1 MNQQEP
7 IIDPLFMQLVISL
20 QAGAMQ
26 QMGKVASPLTG
37 KVERDLDM
45 AKHSIDMLAMIDEKT
60 KGNLGEEE
68 QKLLS
73 HLLYELRL
81 NYVDELKKEGE
92 TRKEETTSPES
103 KSTEETPASEDSA
116 ATDSTTTENSEKPGS
131 ASGDRVDDGA

>member
-1 MNQQEP
+1 MNPQELK
-7 IIDPLFMQLVISL
+7 IDPMFMQLVISL

-92 TRKEETTSPES
+92 TRKEETPSPES
-103 KSTEETPASEDSA
+103 KPTEETPASEDSA
-116 ATDSTTTENSEKPGS
+116 ATDGTSTEDSNKVDN
-131 ASGDRVDDGA
+131 ASGDHAKDGA

>member
-1 MNQQEP
+1 MNQQELQ
-7 IIDPLFMQLVISL
+7 INPLFLQLVVSL

-26 QMGKVASPLTG
+26 QMGKVASPFTG

-45 AKHSIDMLAMIDEKT
+45 AKHSIDMLAMIDDKT

-92 TRKEETTSPES
+92 ARKEKTPSPES
-103 KSTEETPASEDSA
+103 KPTEEAAASEDSA
-116 ATDSTTTENSEKPGS
+116 TTDSTSTEDSEKPDS
-131 ASGDRVDDGA
+131 ASGNHTDDGA